1 MDLKLTPKIKKN
13 LLFGYSAVRSAHFTL
28 QGRMLPLVQWLATRK
43 KRELPESFAEHLRR
57 TLPKLQN
64 LLLKDSE
71 NIANNIY
78 PIEVLLPESPVAHIL
93 RLPVI
98 LVDAFTAAKRRE
110 KKETKEFQVELMDL
124 VEETPEYYKRNFHF
138 QTNGYF
144 GVGSAQIYDHQVE
157 VLFSGTADA
166 MRRLII
172 PKLKK
177 HFGNGDGAGKH
188 FLEIGCGTGSL
199 TRFIALA
206 FPKAKITC
214 VDLSSSYLKVAS
226 QRLKK
231 FDRISYLQG
240 AAESLDLKT
249 ETFDAVFSCFLFHE
263 LPRVVRLEVIR
274 EGKRLLKSGGFY
286 GLVDS
291 IQKDDD
297 VDLNWALEQFPV
309 DYHEPFYKDYVL
321 NPIELVFKDVGLK
334 AVESELGFFAKVV
347 TGVT

>member
-1 MDLKLTPKIKKN
+1 MEVKLAPKIKKN
-13 LLFGYSAVRSAHFTL
+13 LLFGYSAIRSANFTL
-28 QGRMLPLVQWLATRK
+28 QASVLPLVQWLATRK
-43 KRELPESFAEHLRR
+43 KRDLPKSFSEHFRQ
-57 TLPKLQN
+57 TLPKLQS

-71 NIANNIY
+71 NISNNIY
-78 PIEVLLPESPVAHIL
+78 PVEVLLPESPVAHVL

-98 LVDAFTAAKRRE
+98 IVDAFAAAKRRE
-110 KKETKEFQVELMDL
+110 KKETKEFQERLMDL

-144 GVGSAQIYDHQVE
+144 GEDSAKIYDHQVE

-172 PKLKK
+172 PRLKK
-177 HFGNGDGAGKH
+177 HFNNDDGLGKH

-231 FDRISYLQG
+231 FDRINYLQG
-240 AAESLDLKT
+240 AAESLSLKS

-263 LPRVVRLEVIR
+263 LPKAVRLQVIH
-274 EGKRLLKSGGFY
+274 EGKRLLRPGGFY

-297 VDLNWALEQFPV
+297 VSLNWALEQFPM
-309 DYHEPFYKDYVL
+309 DYHEPFYKDYIQ
-321 NPIELVFKDVGLK
+321 NSIESLFKEAGLK
-334 AVESELGFFAKVV
+334 SIESEFGFFAKVV
-347 TGVT
+347 TGVA